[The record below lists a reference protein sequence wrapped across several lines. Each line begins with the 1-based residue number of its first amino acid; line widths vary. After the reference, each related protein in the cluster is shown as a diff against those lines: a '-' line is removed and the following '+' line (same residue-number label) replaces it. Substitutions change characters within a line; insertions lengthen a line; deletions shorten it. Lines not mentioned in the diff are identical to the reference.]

1 MGSRG
6 QTQTTSQT
14 IDPRV
19 QGMWSGLYNDVT
31 SYMDANPYQAYQGDL
46 VAGVDPLSNQAQGL
60 LSSGLG
66 PNGALAGAGQI
77 ATDMGGFQ
85 APNVTPGS
93 LLSGP
98 GIGAYMD
105 PYTDSVVNTALS
117 DIDRARQMQQ
127 VGNAS
132 YATQAGAFGGDRAA
146 IVEAETNRAA
156 LDQAARTSAQ
166 LRSQGFDR
174 AASLYGQ
181 DLNRGMQADLA
192 NQGAALSSGQLRL
205 GAGGLLGNVFGNQ
218 LAGTQALNQFGLQ
231 NRDVMQQGLA
241 SDFARYQ
248 DEQNDPYRR
257 FQFQQGILSGMP
269 YGVTNTA
276 TTPGNAG
283 AGFAGGALSGAG
295 IGSTFGLPGALIG
308 GGIGGLLGLF

>member
-46 VAGVDPLSNQAQGL
+46 VAGVDPLSTQAQGM

-66 PNGALAGAGQI
+66 GVQQI
-77 ATDMGGFQ
+77 ATDLGGFQ
-85 APNVTPGS
+85 APNVNAGS
-93 LLSGP
+93 LLGGP
-98 GIGAYMD
+98 GIGAYMS

-117 DIDRARQMQQ
+117 DIDRARQMAQ

-132 YATQAGAFGGDRAA
+132 AATQAGAFGGDRHA

-166 LRSQGFDR
+166 LRSQGFDT

-181 DLNRGMQADLA
+181 DLNRQMQAGLA
-192 NQGAALSSGQLRL
+192 NQGAALSSGQLQL
-205 GAGGLLGNVFGNQ
+205 GAGGLLSSSLLN
-218 LAGTQALNQFGLQ
+218 GTNMLNQFGLQ
-231 NRDVMQQGLA
+231 NRDVVQQGLA
-241 SDFARYQ
+241 SDYARFQ

-269 YGVTNTA
+269 YGVTSGV

-283 AGFAGGALSGAG
+283 AGALGGALSGAG
-295 IGSTFGLPGALIG
+295 IGAQFGPWGA
-308 GGIGGLLGLF
+308 GIGAGIGLLGGLFG